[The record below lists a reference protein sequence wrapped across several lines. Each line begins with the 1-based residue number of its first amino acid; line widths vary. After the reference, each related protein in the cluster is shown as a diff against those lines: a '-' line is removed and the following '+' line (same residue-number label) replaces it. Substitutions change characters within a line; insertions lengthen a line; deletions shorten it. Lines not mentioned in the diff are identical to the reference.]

1 MIHENLNKTEF
12 EILSVLNFQLSTIND
27 LPLSLMANFTRQIAG
42 IKRESQLEEIVY
54 KQFFKIAQKALV
66 EIYSAGLIQTH

>member
-1 MIHENLNKTEF
+1 
-12 EILSVLNFQLSTIND
+12 
-27 LPLSLMANFTRQIAG
+27 MANFTRQIAG